1 VANPKIIAHLL
12 LDGSLGELG
21 KNEGSSVNLRVVVAA
36 ELGFLLRSPLAQR
49 LLQSQFLVLGEHHET
64 NLATGVSGDGSVGI
78 LNNGEESAAE
88 SLDLLDKRKMEPH
101 AFTLG
106 GDDTIV
112 GKSVLHELEE
122 TLLEQ
127 GLGRSNGV
135 GRVGDN
141 NIKGV
146 NLVFQVRETVAN
158 VNVNLGVLE
167 TNGHVRQVLLG
178 NAGNS
183 FVDFAEN
190 NFLNTFVLDDFTE
203 DTTITAT
210 NNKDL

>member
-1 VANPKIIAHLL
+1 

-36 ELGFLLRSPLAQR
+36 ELGFLLGGPLAQR
-49 LLQSQFLVLGEHHET
+49 LLQSQFLVLGKHHET
-64 NLATGVSGDGSVGI
+64 NLATGVSGDGSVSI

-88 SLDLLDKRKMEPH
+88 SLDLLDERKMEPH

-106 GDDTIV
+106 GDDTVV
-112 GKSVLHELEE
+112 GKGVLHELEE

-127 GLGRSNGV
+127 RLGRANGV

-146 NLVFQVRETVAN
+146 DLVFQVRETVTN

-167 TNGHVRQVLLG
+167 TNGHVGQVLLG

-183 FVDFAEN
+183 LVDFAKN
-190 NFLNTFVLDDFTE
+190 NFFNTVVLDNFTE
-203 DTTITAT
+203 DTAVTTT
-210 NNKDL
+210 NNKNL